1 MTLLE
6 AVILILG
13 GIAAG
18 FINAVAGGGSA
29 VSIPILTE
37 LVGFTVANG
46 TYRIAVL
53 VANIGAV
60 GSFQRGKAVPWG
72 VVCRLVL
79 PASLGAVLG
88 ALLATGTSPG
98 VMRRVF
104 AGVIV
109 LIAISVLYRPS
120 RWIEERD
127 ASLREPWRS
136 LVFLAIGFYGG
147 FVQAGVGLV
156 LLTGLVL
163 GGGLDLVRGN
173 AAKVAIVASYT
184 PFGS

>member
-1 MTLLE
+1 MPSSSRPKSLPTCSHRCPDRRLGVTLLE

-72 VVCRLVL
+72 VVRRLVL

-88 ALLATGTSPG
+88 RCS
-98 VMRRVF
+98 
-104 AGVIV
+104 
-109 LIAISVLYRPS
+109 RPVP
-120 RWIEERD
+120 RP
-127 ASLREPWRS
+127 A
-136 LVFLAIGFYGG
+136 
-147 FVQAGVGLV
+147 
-156 LLTGLVL
+156 
-163 GGGLDLVRGN
+163 
-173 AAKVAIVASYT
+173 
-184 PFGS
+184 